1 MTLQEEMNEKA
12 HDSQKNILIVKQESF
27 EKHTIL
33 KYTCTKIFLFTNLDT
48 KKMFGCIVIKTQTM
62 NLSQVSVSLE
72 LFVFTSFCFCDTQG
86 DPSGRLE

>member
-48 KKMFGCIVIKTQTM
+48 KKNVWLYSYKDTNHEPKSSQCEFGIVCFYF
-62 NLSQVSVSLE
+62 V
-72 LFVFTSFCFCDTQG
+72 LF
-86 DPSGRLE
+86 L